1 MNGGVPGGG
10 SPTNPSAN
18 TCLLRSQ
25 FGLITTGEKEELV
38 DRYKRYVTR
47 PDDGLYE
54 VLPVE
59 ELKEFCEE
67 YKLLTTG
74 VKSAMV
80 DRIKAH
86 ILVRINKGLEAMTSK
101 MKREEEKDSVMF
113 EKIMAEMMKEQNE
126 ITKRQAKEEKAK
138 KAKMA
143 KKAAP
148 AAAAKKPVKAKKAP
162 VKKAAPKKS
171 ASKKAPAKKAA
182 TKKKVA
188 PKKKAAKKV
197 KK

>member
-143 KKAAP
+143 KKA
-148 AAAAKKPVKAKKAP
+148 P